1 MLKSVCKQ
9 HLGHGLNMRDKKYR
23 RHDNDYTTIQR
34 ITLLPVVGVG
44 AAVDVQLPV
53 SSTTT
58 TTMEDGCHA
67 AFAL

>member
-1 MLKSVCKQ
+1 
-9 HLGHGLNMRDKKYR
+9 MRDKKYR

-58 TTMEDGCHA
+58 TMEDGCHA

>member
-34 ITLLPVVGVG
+34 ITLLPVAGVG
-44 AAVDVQLPV
+44 AAVDGPLPV
-53 SSTTT
+53 SSTT
-58 TTMEDGCHA
+58 ESHA